1 MFEFRDTLVLYSIFS
16 CGVATHLQVLTRFAM
31 GKQAFRVLRLKFE
44 GAKKVD
50 EEEEII
56 EETN

>member
-1 MFEFRDTLVLYSIFS
+1 MNPISYSSSLDYIS
-16 CGVATHLQVLTRFAM
+16 SKQRVKENKTTH
-31 GKQAFRVLRLKFE
+31 LRLKFE